1 MRRFFRWTGMLNG
14 QGVADVLK
22 RSFAAVRSF
31 MPFHQ
36 ESVLSEEEESRRH
49 GTDSAIRLVLSNDIG
64 DLDESKLEVFRQ
76 LISGVRLAEEVENHI
91 QALQKSSLLT
101 VEETAAAIGKFHGDE
116 RVKLMRFLLSLA
128 AAAETPDKRIAELK
142 QIFILAG
149 EDEKSFVDCRKET
162 MRVEERRRRIIG
174 SGAGIAVALVVIL
187 VFVLAAVLL
196 RSLIFGLI
204 LAYILLP
211 LEKYLERGERKKR
224 GLFYYLFWLLSLP
237 TLPLQKLS
245 ERITRHSRS
254 SSEESRLVMELRR
267 ERRIITKAV
276 AQTALVVLIAVAGL
290 AVGLTRLTV
299 HYVGDIRNNAKSMP
313 MIAKSSAEHSGPSS
327 EGSEQSPD
335 EDIEAEVQNQ
345 SSGSPRADGLTG
357 KDSEKPKKSPTNPK
371 KAETNG
377 KKTKSDKSAIEAN
390 FLNFIAWLDARLSG
404 FRSQLEQTPFIRFV
418 LDRVLDFLRDEKSQ
432 KELLETILKHSGGMI
447 SLTTNILSLLV
458 VFAVDLLLTV
468 FFTLLFLVKLAE
480 FCRDDES
487 AGRQSEYLVR
497 MVFNGSWLPDTN
509 DVTIGEARRILSGI
523 MERLRIWVRG
533 YMTLVLVDAT
543 VYTTV
548 FFFLRVPY
556 FPLLGILA
564 GCGILLPYV
573 GPVLSATLTVL
584 VTLALGGNSGLQ
596 LMGIIAAYLIY
607 NGIIE
612 QFILYPAVIG
622 DSLGL
627 TTLETIVVVLLGAVI
642 AGLPGM
648 LFSLPAA
655 SVLKYLIPQI
665 LQYLKMRRAAR
676 EEANTANNVSAS
688 GASGAERS

>member
-1 MRRFFRWTGMLNG
+1 MRRFFRWTGIRSG

-22 RSFAAVRSF
+22 RSFTAVRSF

-36 ESVLSEEEESRRH
+36 ESELSEEEALRRH
-49 GTDSAIRLVLSNDIG
+49 GTDAAIRLVLSNDNG
-64 DLDESKLEVFRQ
+64 DLVESKLEVFRQ
-76 LISGVRLAEEVENHI
+76 LIVGARSAEEVENHI
-91 QALQKSSLLT
+91 QALRKSSLQT
-101 VEETAAAIGKFHGDE
+101 VEETAAAIGKFQEDE
-116 RVKLMRFLLSLA
+116 RDKLMRFLLSLA
-128 AAAETPDKRIAELK
+128 AAAETPDKRVAELK
-142 QIFILAG
+142 QIFITAG
-149 EDEKSFVDCRKET
+149 EDEKSFADCREEAL
-162 MRVEERRRRIIG
+162 RVEERRRRIIG
-174 SGAGIAVALVVIL
+174 SGAGIMVALVVIL
-187 VFVLAAVLL
+187 VFILAAVLL

-211 LEKYLERGERKKR
+211 LEKYLERGERKKS
-224 GLFYYLFWLLSLP
+224 GLVYFLFWLLSLP

-245 ERITRHSRS
+245 ERITRHNRS
-254 SSEESRLVMELRR
+254 SSEEGRRMMERRR

-276 AQTALVVLIAVAGL
+276 VQTALVALLLVVVVAL
-290 AVGLTRLTV
+290 GLTRLTV
-299 HYVGDIRNNAKSMP
+299 HYVGDFRNNARSIP
-313 MIAKSSAEHSGPSS
+313 MVAKSSAKQSGPADKN
-327 EGSEQSPD
+327 ET
-335 EDIEAEVQNQ
+335 EVKKQ
-345 SSGSPRADGLTG
+345 SSGSSHSDGMTG
-357 KDSEKPKKSPTNPK
+357 KASEKPKQSPKNSEKAENHEK
-371 KAETNG
+371 KAKNDQ
-377 KKTKSDKSAIEAN
+377 SVIEAN
-390 FLNFIAWLDARLSG
+390 FLNFIAWLDERLSG
-404 FRSQLEQTPFIRFV
+404 FSSQLERTPFIRFM

-432 KELLETILKHSGGMI
+432 KELLATILKHSGGVI
-447 SLTTNILSLLV
+447 SFTTNILSSMV
-458 VFAVDLLLTV
+458 VLAVDLLLTV
-468 FFTLLFLVKLAE
+468 FFALLFLVKLAE

-509 DVTIGEARRILSGI
+509 DVTISEARRILSGI

-543 VYTTV
+543 VYTTM

-556 FPLLGILA
+556 FPLLGIVA

-573 GPVLSATLTVL
+573 GPMISATLTVL
-584 VTLALGGNSGLQ
+584 VTLAIGGNSGLQ
-596 LMGIIAAYLIY
+596 LVGIIAAYLIY

-665 LQYLKMRRAAR
+665 LKYLKMRRAAR
-676 EEANTANNVSAS
+676 EEANAENNASAP
-688 GASGAERS
+688 GVSGAERS